1 MTRQTLNWVLLVR
14 LVATATASWN
24 VDWNAAAPNAE
35 FLPEMVHSV
44 PYDSFDSNP
53 NFADGKTLREP
64 VAGTIPRGFLPLHYN
79 STASDLER
87 AGEELHNPYATDDSA
102 ALTRGALQFGRMCT
116 PCHGPGGSGDGAV
129 ALRGYPPPPSL
140 LAENAM
146 NLNDGQIFHI
156 ITFGKGNMPPHA
168 AQVSR
173 EDRWKVI
180 LHIRS
185 LQAKSQNPPQGT
197 TEETPSS
204 PQ

>member
-1 MTRQTLNWVLLVR
+1 MTRRTLNWVLLLL
-14 LVATATASWN
+14 LVAAATASWN

-35 FLPEMVHSV
+35 FLPEMVRST
-44 PYDSFDSNP
+44 PYDAFDSNP

-64 VAGTIPRGFLPLHYN
+64 VAGTIPRGFLPLHYD
-79 STASDLER
+79 STAADLER
-87 AGEELHNPYATDDSA
+87 AGQELHNPYALDDAA

-116 PCHGPGGSGDGAV
+116 PCHGPGGSGDGVV

-140 LAENAM
+140 LAVNAA
-146 NLNDGQIFHI
+146 NLRDGQIFHI

-185 LQAKSQNPPQGT
+185 LQAKSQNPSRGT
-197 TEETPSS
+197 TQEAPSP